1 MILPLHQPYCL
12 NGQRHGLLNDNF
24 MKIVYIH
31 GFAGSIH
38 SETISFFRK
47 YYPEY
52 EWCPLEVDHR
62 VDYSVQKINDFLA
75 ANNDVQALV
84 GSSLGGFY
92 VLCANFE
99 GRKLVIN
106 PVLNPMSSL
115 KKFIGV
121 NKYKGRRDNGDTEFK
136 LTQADI
142 FKFKQFKPKDT
153 PNTICHYTP
162 NDPVLGDVK
171 RDYKKFFAN
180 AEETPHLRSHF
191 TDEHYIKHKMREGIV

>member
-1 MILPLHQPYCL
+1 
-12 NGQRHGLLNDNF
+12 

-92 VLCANFE
+92 GNFN
-99 GRKLVIN
+99 GR
-106 PVLNPMSSL
+106 
-115 KKFIGV
+115 
-121 NKYKGRRDNGDTEFK
+121 
-136 LTQADI
+136 
-142 FKFKQFKPKDT
+142 
-153 PNTICHYTP
+153 
-162 NDPVLGDVK
+162 LG
-171 RDYKKFFAN
+171 
-180 AEETPHLRSHF
+180 
-191 TDEHYIKHKMREGIV
+191 

>member
-1 MILPLHQPYCL
+1 
-12 NGQRHGLLNDNF
+12 
-24 MKIVYIH
+24 MKVVYIH

-62 VDYSVQKINDFLA
+62 VDVSVQKINDFLA
-75 ANNDVQALV
+75 ANNDVVALI

-92 VLCANFE
+92 VLCADYA

-115 KKFIGV
+115 KKFVGV
-121 NKYKGRRDNGDTEFK
+121 NKYRGRRDNGDTEFK

-171 RDYKKFFAN
+171 RDYKKFFAH
-180 AEETPHLRSHF
+180 AEETPHLRSHY
-191 TDEHYIKHKMREGIV
+191 TDEHYIKHKMGDGFNA

>member
-12 NGQRHGLLNDNF
+12 HGQKNGFLNDNF

-62 VDYSVQKINDFLA
+62 VDYSVQKINDFLS

-99 GRKLVIN
+99 GR
-106 PVLNPMSSL
+106 
-115 KKFIGV
+115 
-121 NKYKGRRDNGDTEFK
+121 
-136 LTQADI
+136 
-142 FKFKQFKPKDT
+142 
-153 PNTICHYTP
+153 
-162 NDPVLGDVK
+162 
-171 RDYKKFFAN
+171 
-180 AEETPHLRSHF
+180 
-191 TDEHYIKHKMREGIV
+191 